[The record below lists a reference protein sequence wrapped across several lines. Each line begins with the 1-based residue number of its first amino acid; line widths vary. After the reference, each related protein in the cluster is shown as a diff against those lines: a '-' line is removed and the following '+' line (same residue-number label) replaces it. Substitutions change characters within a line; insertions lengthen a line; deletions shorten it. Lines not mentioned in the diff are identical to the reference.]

1 MKRLLQALALLQ
13 LALVVGLGLRVVDVL
28 RTELPTFGEIPDLP
42 AVTPLPAARSRAKP
56 DAATTDAIVNADLF
70 EAERGVHTEDLDVSG
85 LADAAPL
92 PPPTNVKVSGILLLG
107 EPVAILSDP
116 AVGPDQRSL
125 RRGDMF
131 GDYQVGEIGPSSV
144 VLLGSTGQEFH
155 LDLHVEGGSGGG
167 GPAPGTPPRAAGAT
181 PARPTT
187 APGNRAATPR
197 PGSPAAPADKTD
209 SRAMSARERAQAI
222 AQRNAAIRASRPTP
236 GQAGATAPGGQ
247 GEAAA
252 PDPVQARLD
261 ALRKLRE
268 AAKTR

>member
-28 RTELPTFGEIPDLP
+28 RTELPMFGDIPDLP
-42 AVTPLPAARSRAKP
+42 PLTPLPPARPRAKP

-85 LADAAPL
+85 MLDAAPL

-144 VLLGSTGQEFH
+144 VLLGSTGQQFH
-155 LDLHVEGGSGGG
+155 LDLHVEGGGGGG
-167 GPAPGTPPRAAGAT
+167 GPGPGAPAHAAGA
-181 PARPTT
+181 
-187 APGNRAATPR
+187 APGRPATAAANRAATPR
-197 PGSPAAPADKTD
+197 PGSPAAPADSK
-209 SRAMSARERAQAI
+209 AMSARERAQAI

-236 GQAGATAPGGQ
+236 GQPGAPAPGQ
-247 GEAAA
+247 GEGGEA